1 MSQMTITLTL
11 VRWRIGMIP
20 HGLPMMGIV
29 PLTGRIVLNDGEDR
43 PRGRGVSSSMTMTM
57 TVMVTGRTAL
67 LVCCRLKTVGQILG
81 KIVGMMKSCILGNAL
96 PVRLSVDVQ

>member
-11 VRWRIGMIP
+11 GRWRIGMIP

-29 PLTGRIVLNDGEDR
+29 PLTGRIVLKDGEDR

-57 TVMVTGRTAL
+57 AVTVTVRTAL
-67 LVCCRLKTVGQILG
+67 LVYWRLTTVRQILRR
-81 KIVGMMKSCILGNAL
+81 IVETMKSCTLGNAL